1 MSPVTLTPE
10 EARVL
15 GCLMEKSVTTPDNYP
30 LSVNALVNACNQT
43 TNREP
48 IVSYS
53 ENVVEH
59 ALDTLRE
66 KELTRRVKSTG
77 QRVIKH
83 RHVAEEALDLDRPE
97 SALLGVL
104 LLRGAQTPGE
114 LKQRSERWHSFRSLA
129 DVEDALSRLVAAEL
143 VQQLPRRPGQKEARW
158 MQLLSPSESAPADAA
173 VGDRSPADRS
183 ATTSEAAADIDTG
196 REPEEIA
203 PAQPHS
209 LDIRNPATGAVI
221 RSVA

>member
-83 RHVAEEALDLDRPE
+83 RHVAEEALNLDRPE
-97 SALLGVL
+97 STLLGVL

-114 LKQRSERWHSFRSLA
+114 LKQRTERWHSFRSLA
-129 DVEDALSRLVAAEL
+129 DIEDALARLAAGGFVRRLE
-143 VQQLPRRPGQKEARW
+143 RRPGQKEARW
-158 MQLLSPSESAPADAA
+158 VQLLAPVDVGAA
-173 VGDRSPADRS
+173 SVETRAPVV
-183 ATTSEAAADIDTG
+183 AA
-196 REPEEIA
+196 P
-203 PAQPHS
+203 
-209 LDIRNPATGAVI
+209 
-221 RSVA
+221 

>member
-1 MSPVTLTPE
+1 MTGVSLTSE

-83 RHVAEEALDLDRPE
+83 RHVAEEALNLDRPE
-97 SALLGVL
+97 STLLGVL

-114 LKQRSERWHSFRSLA
+114 LKQRTERWHSFRSLA
-129 DVEDALSRLVAAEL
+129 DIEDALARLAAGEFIRRLEPRPAQQRGRWLQLLAPVAVAPASVETRARVVAAPE
-143 VQQLPRRPGQKEARW
+143 
-158 MQLLSPSESAPADAA
+158 APADEPAA
-173 VGDRSPADRS
+173 V
-183 ATTSEAAADIDTG
+183 E
-196 REPEEIA
+196 REPVA
-203 PAQPHS
+203 PPPQPHS
-209 LDIRNPATGAVI
+209 LEV
-221 RSVA
+221 